1 MRAPSSLAP
10 AVSAPTRRPRPA
22 PWRSAQARFALLM
35 VAPGLL
41 LFTVF
46 GLYPLAST
54 AYLSL
59 TKYDLLSPPRWV
71 GLENYRQLAQDPVFW
86 TATRNSLL
94 YLLVV
99 PVLVLLPLVLAVL
112 VNRPLRGVGLFRTA
126 YYIPVIT
133 SSVVIGV
140 MWKWMYA
147 SNGLL
152 NSLLAG
158 AGLEGWV
165 KAALGFPR
173 DHIAW
178 LQGTADAPLLP
189 LFALMLVTLWRYT
202 GYYLVIYLA
211 GLQSV
216 SSEYY
221 EAARIDGATAWQQFR
236 WITVPLMRPYILFVT
251 LLASISALQVFDEV
265 VVMTGRPPEGGGPFR
280 ATTTLVYYLYEKA
293 FGQALAIGYA
303 SAISLALAVL
313 TLLFG
318 VVYYRVVL
326 RAGRDV

>member
-1 MRAPSSLAP
+1 
-10 AVSAPTRRPRPA
+10 
-22 PWRSAQARFALLM
+22 M

-41 LFTVF
+41 LFGVF
-46 GLYPLAST
+46 GLYPLVST

-59 TKYDLLSPPRWV
+59 TKYDLLTPPRFV
-71 GLENYRQLAQDPVFW
+71 GLDNYRQLALDPVFW
-86 TATRNSLL
+86 AAARNSLL

-99 PVLVLLPLVLAVL
+99 PVLVALPLGLAVL
-112 VNRPLRGVGLFRTA
+112 VNRPLRGIGLFRAA

-158 AGLEGWV
+158 LGLEGWV
-165 KAALGFPR
+165 KAALDFPR
-173 DHIAW
+173 EHIAW
-178 LQGTADAPLLP
+178 LQGTPGAPLLP
-189 LFALMLVTLWRYT
+189 LFALMFVTVWRYL

-211 GLQSV
+211 GLQGV
-216 SSEYY
+216 SADFYD
-221 EAARIDGATAWQQFR
+221 AARIDGASAWQQFR

-251 LLASISALQVFDEV
+251 LLSAIAALQIFDEV

-303 SAISLALAVL
+303 SAISLALAL
-313 TLLFG
+313 ITLLFG
-318 VVYYRVVL
+318 VVYYRFVL
-326 RAGRDV
+326 RGAAT

>member
-1 MRAPSSLAP
+1 MPTPPSLASKAP
-10 AVSAPTRRPRPA
+10 ADKARRARPH
-22 PWRSAQARFALLM
+22 WRSAQVRFAYLM
-35 VAPGLL
+35 IAPGLL
-41 LFTVF
+41 LFCVF
-46 GLYPLAST
+46 GLYPLVST

-59 TKYDLLSPPRWV
+59 TKYDLLSPPRFV

-86 TATRNSLL
+86 AATRNSLL

-99 PVLVLLPLVLAVL
+99 PVLVVVPLVLAVL
-112 VNRPLRGVGLFRTA
+112 VNRPLRAVGAFRTA

-140 MWKWMYA
+140 MWKWIYA
-147 SNGLL
+147 PGGLL
-152 NSLLAG
+152 NSLLAASG
-158 AGLEGWV
+158 VEGWV
-165 KAALGFPR
+165 KAALAFPR
-173 DHIAW
+173 EHIAW
-178 LQGTADAPLLP
+178 LQGTPGAPLLP
-189 LFALMLVTLWRYT
+189 LFALMLVTVWRFT

-216 SSEYY
+216 GAEYY
-221 EAARIDGATAWQQFR
+221 EAARIDGASAWQQFR

-251 LLASISALQVFDEV
+251 LLSSIAALQIFDEV

-318 VVYYRVVL
+318 AVYYRFVL
-326 RAGRDV
+326 RATRET